1 MSDSLEQVGRTQSL
15 AIQTSFLKEV
25 SQIPAMTPRTGG
37 MPKVVIKGDIRLRVS
52 ESYAALR
59 PIKGHYRIETE
70 SMQEP
75 LHVIW
80 IIEGNVLNHTV
91 HAIDVAFD
99 VRGTPAGETL
109 TQVLTAQVTERNG
122 QGCIV
127 HSSVFVQIFVVRD
140 DLSIRD
146 PALNI
151 TSL

>member
-1 MSDSLEQVGRTQSL
+1 MSDTLEQVERTQSL

-37 MPKVVIKGDIRLRVS
+37 MPKVVMKGDIRLRVT
-52 ESYAALR
+52 ESSAALR

-70 SMQEP
+70 GMQEP
-75 LHVIW
+75 LQVIW
-80 IIEGNVLNHTV
+80 IIDGNVLNHTV

-109 TQVLTAQVTERNG
+109 TRVLTAQVTERNG

-140 DLSIRD
+140 DLL
-146 PALNI
+146 A
-151 TSL
+151 

>member
-1 MSDSLEQVGRTQSL
+1 MSDTLEPVERTQSL

-37 MPKVVIKGDIRLRVS
+37 MPKVVIKGDIRLRVT

-70 SMQEP
+70 GMQEP

-80 IIEGNVLNHTV
+80 ILEGNVLNHTV

-109 TQVLTAQVTERNG
+109 TRVLSAPVTERNG

-140 DLSIRD
+140 DL
-146 PALNI
+146 PA
-151 TSL
+151 